1 MNPLHSLTRAFV
13 LASLVI
19 TASVAVHA
27 QEIPLNSEASSEHFQ
42 TQVLAVDSTRHQV
55 TIEGLDKRP
64 VPFQLTDQAKA
75 LHNLKVGDKVDLRVT
90 RSIDYVL
97 DTDVNGAPAVSNDT
111 WVNRASPDNLPGGEM
126 YRTVKVTLKIT
137 RVDVTNHQVV
147 LLHPDGTEQ
156 TVTVVDP
163 KVQAHL
169 KDFRAGQTV
178 DAIHTEVLK
187 VETSR

>member
-1 MNPLHSLTRAFV
+1 MQSHHSFTRALA
-13 LASLVI
+13 LASLV
-19 TASVAVHA
+19 TSASLAAHA
-27 QEIPLNSEASSEHFQ
+27 QEVPLNSEASSEHFQ
-42 TQVLAVDSTRHQV
+42 TQVLAVDSAKHQV

-75 LHNLKVGDKVDLRVT
+75 LHNLKVGDKVDIRVT

-97 DTDVNGAPAVSNDT
+97 DTDINGKPAVSNDT

-126 YRTVKVTLKIT
+126 YRTVKVTLKVT
-137 RVDVTNHQVV
+137 RVDVANNQVV
-147 LLHPDGTEQ
+147 LLHPDGNEQ
-156 TVTVVDP
+156 IVTVVDP

-178 DAIHTEVLK
+178 EAIHTEVLK